1 LKKIKSQL
9 ESNSA
14 AKETKN
20 RKTLNDQISQG
31 LKDLENL
38 KQELIKTISPDE
50 MLSKIGQNKLAI
62 DLSEE
67 LIDLV
72 NPDMEPSL
80 VAETVRVREKLADE
94 LGYIIPKILF
104 EDDDNLGEYEFSIK
118 IRGLE
123 VVTSAAYPE
132 HLMYFKDELNLTKKI
147 ADAIYTTDE
156 ITGKQIIWVK
166 ENKTKNFWQKGLTPS
181 DFITRMLEFTVK
193 KHVDDLLDYQDM
205 NNYIEVVSEKN
216 MFLIENIIPEF
227 VSIAELRYLFVNL
240 IREGVSI
247 KDIIYIFEKIND
259 YSDELA
265 KEDLLDKIRLSMSKF
280 ITKSSINSEGTISAF
295 SFSDNTF
302 EQLFGDVDSEET
314 IVRIDGSKIDKI
326 VDKLIKKVKAENI
339 DFDKIIIVTP
349 IEVRH
354 MTFMILSQFIPNL
367 KVIAREEITNE
378 YNLEIISEI

>member
-1 LKKIKSQL
+1 MKKIKSQL